1 MHCNSIES
9 CLSHIGEF
17 SNSSSMGYPIVVDV
31 ENYADYASL
40 RTSLCADASK
50 ACIRVSDH
58 THGNG
63 FPDILGVL
71 EAADKADNSVVW
83 GISQSSMLKGE
94 EALVSDL
101 RRIIDR
107 SVRGHVFVVLTHCSG
122 LLDKYFARDPRR
134 DRRIVVV
141 DGKRCD
147 LPTIRFVRKGDDCDG
162 AHVDGMKG
170 LLKKLEDMSGESMA
184 RNPVISV
191 VMPYDAEL
199 FGRSKYAIQD
209 HGDVFV
215 VLVDKYVEIKRV
227 ADKSWAS
234 CEQWEWLR
242 GQSKSH
248 ADFSSLVAQRW
259 GSTRDL
265 CQQIDDVFH
274 NQSSNERWLLWLA
287 MRVFGEG
294 SGTYLGFSLDQTTSC
309 EAWIRR
315 VYHALADVAR
325 SDDRFESF
333 FAQRI
338 ELLKLLPANSTEM
351 QFYCQS
357 VAERYGK
364 DAVYYLSDSTDHERR
379 QWMKTI
385 DENDWTDA
393 EIEKAIAHASRELSY
408 YIEPFVFDSY
418 NSHLKND
425 NISLADDLTYYFNR
439 YKYQKI
445 RNCIDDDFI
454 EYVDK
459 YAIERPY
466 NKLRCRSAVTRTID
480 KEGVQA
486 YFIDALGAE
495 HLGYIQ
501 AKCREYGMISDIQIV
516 RCELPSITS
525 INKEFKERFET
536 RDVKDLDDLKHRSTI
551 YLYERCQLPIH
562 LFEELKVID
571 KELRN
576 IRDLLRSHGAQKA
589 VIFSDHGA
597 SRLAVIYKHENE
609 KIELEEKGKHSGRCC
624 RCEQNPNLDQA
635 AYENG
640 WAVLANYERFKG
652 GNKAQVEVH
661 GGASLEE
668 VVVPIV
674 TLTLRPEKVEYHL
687 VDQKVKYSQGKVTL
701 ALCCNMPMNAP
712 RIQIEGVFYEGVLD
726 PADRRTARFDVAQHT
741 KAQAYRATVWEG
753 NTNTGQVFDFV
764 VELKTK
770 QRDLGL

>member
-1 MHCNSIES
+1 
-9 CLSHIGEF
+9 
-17 SNSSSMGYPIVVDV
+17 MGYPIVVDV

-333 FAQRI
+333 FAQRL

-408 YIEPFVFDSY
+408 YIEPFVFDSH

-536 RDVKDLDDLKHRSTI
+536 RDVKDLDDLKHHSTI

-726 PADRRTARFDVAQHT
+726 SDRRTARFDVDQHT
-741 KAQAYRATVWEG
+741 KAQAYRATVWDG

-764 VELKTK
+764 VERKTK

>member
-333 FAQRI
+333 FAQRL

-408 YIEPFVFDSY
+408 YIEPFVFDSH

-425 NISLADDLTYYFNR
+425 NISLAGDLTYYFNR
-439 YKYQKI
+439 YKYLKI

-536 RDVKDLDDLKHRSTI
+536 RDVKELDDLKHHSTI

-687 VDQKVKYSQGKVTL
+687 VDQIVKYSQGKVTL

-712 RIQIEGVFYEGVLD
+712 RIQIEGVFYEGALD
-726 PADRRTARFDVAQHT
+726 SDRRTARFDVDQHT

-764 VELKTK
+764 VERKTK

>member
-50 ACIRVSDH
+50 ACIRVSEH

-325 SDDRFESF
+325 SDSRFESF
-333 FAQRI
+333 FAQRL

-408 YIEPFVFDSY
+408 YIEPFVFDSH

-425 NISLADDLTYYFNR
+425 NISLAGDLTYYFNR
-439 YKYQKI
+439 YKHLKI

-536 RDVKDLDDLKHRSTI
+536 RDVKELDDLKHHSTI

-687 VDQKVKYSQGKVTL
+687 VDQIVKYSQGKVTL

-712 RIQIEGVFYEGVLD
+712 RIQIEGVFYEGALD
-726 PADRRTARFDVAQHT
+726 SDRRTARFDVDQHT

-764 VELKTK
+764 VERKTK

>member
-107 SVRGHVFVVLTHCSG
+107 SVRGHVFVVLTHCSS

-333 FAQRI
+333 FAQRL

-536 RDVKDLDDLKHRSTI
+536 RDVKELDDLKHHSTI

-624 RCEQNPNLDQA
+624 RCEQSPNLDQA

-764 VELKTK
+764 VERKTK
-770 QRDLGL
+770 ERDLGL

>member
-1 MHCNSIES
+1 
-9 CLSHIGEF
+9 
-17 SNSSSMGYPIVVDV
+17 MGYPIVVDV

-333 FAQRI
+333 FAQRL

-536 RDVKDLDDLKHRSTI
+536 RDVKDLDDLKHHSTI

-674 TLTLRPEKVEYHL
+674 TLTLRPEKVEYRL
-687 VDQKVKYSQGKVTL
+687 ADQIVKYSQGKVTL

-712 RIQIEGVFYEGVLD
+712 RIQIEGVFYEGALD
-726 PADRRTARFDVAQHT
+726 SDRRTARFDVDQHT
-741 KAQAYRATVWEG
+741 KAQAYRATVWDG

-764 VELKTK
+764 VERKTK

>member
-333 FAQRI
+333 FAQRL

-439 YKYQKI
+439 YKYLKI

-536 RDVKDLDDLKHRSTI
+536 RDVKELDDLKHHSTI

-687 VDQKVKYSQGKVTL
+687 VDQIVKYSQGKVTL

-712 RIQIEGVFYEGVLD
+712 RIQIEGVFYEGALD
-726 PADRRTARFDVAQHT
+726 SDRRTARFDVDQHT

-764 VELKTK
+764 VERKTK

>member
-333 FAQRI
+333 FAQRL

-408 YIEPFVFDSY
+408 YIEPFVFDSH

-536 RDVKDLDDLKHRSTI
+536 RDVKDLDDLKHHSTI

-687 VDQKVKYSQGKVTL
+687 VDQIVKYSQGKVTL

-712 RIQIEGVFYEGVLD
+712 RIQIEGVFYEGALD
-726 PADRRTARFDVAQHT
+726 SDRRTARFDVDQHT

-764 VELKTK
+764 VERKTK

>member
-325 SDDRFESF
+325 SDSRFESF
-333 FAQRI
+333 FAQRL

-439 YKYQKI
+439 YKYLKI

-536 RDVKDLDDLKHRSTI
+536 RDVKELDDLKHHSTI

-597 SRLAVIYKHENE
+597 SRLAVIYRHENE

-674 TLTLRPEKVEYHL
+674 TLTLRPEKVEYRL
-687 VDQKVKYSQGKVTL
+687 ADQIVKYSQGKVTL

-712 RIQIEGVFYEGVLD
+712 RIQIEGVFYEGALD
-726 PADRRTARFDVAQHT
+726 SDRRTARFDVDQHT

-764 VELKTK
+764 VERKTK

>member
-333 FAQRI
+333 FAQRL

-408 YIEPFVFDSY
+408 YIEPFVFDSH

-536 RDVKDLDDLKHRSTI
+536 RDVKDLDDLKHHSTI

-726 PADRRTARFDVAQHT
+726 SDRRTARFDVDQHT
-741 KAQAYRATVWEG
+741 KAQAYRATVWDG

-764 VELKTK
+764 VERKTK

>member
-71 EAADKADNSVVW
+71 EAADKADNSVIW

-333 FAQRI
+333 FAQRL

-536 RDVKDLDDLKHRSTI
+536 RDVKELDDLKHHSTI

-712 RIQIEGVFYEGVLD
+712 RIQIEGVFYEGALD
-726 PADRRTARFDVAQHT
+726 SDRRTARFDVDQHT

-764 VELKTK
+764 VERKTK
-770 QRDLGL
+770 ERDLGL

>member
-425 NISLADDLTYYFNR
+425 NISLADDLTNYFNR
-439 YKYQKI
+439 YKYLKI

-536 RDVKDLDDLKHRSTI
+536 RDVKELDDLKHHSTI

-687 VDQKVKYSQGKVTL
+687 VDQIVKYSQGKVTL

-712 RIQIEGVFYEGVLD
+712 RIQIEGVFYEGALD
-726 PADRRTARFDVAQHT
+726 SDRRTARFDVDQHT

-764 VELKTK
+764 VERKTK

>member
-333 FAQRI
+333 FAQRL

-408 YIEPFVFDSY
+408 YIEPFVFDSH

-425 NISLADDLTYYFNR
+425 NISLAGDLTYYFNR

-536 RDVKDLDDLKHRSTI
+536 RDVKELDDLKHHSTI

-674 TLTLRPEKVEYHL
+674 TLTLRPEKVEYRL
-687 VDQKVKYSQGKVTL
+687 ADQIVKYSQGKVTL

-712 RIQIEGVFYEGVLD
+712 RIQIEGVFYEGALD
-726 PADRRTARFDVAQHT
+726 SDRRTARFDVDQHT

-764 VELKTK
+764 VERKTK

>member
-191 VMPYDAEL
+191 VMPYDADL

-259 GSTRDL
+259 GSTRGL
-265 CQQIDDVFH
+265 CQKIDDVFH

-294 SGTYLGFSLDQTTSC
+294 AGTYLGFSLDQTTSC

-325 SDDRFESF
+325 SDSRFESF
-333 FAQRI
+333 FAQRL

-480 KEGVQA
+480 KDGVQA

-525 INKEFKERFET
+525 INKEFKESFET
-536 RDVKDLDDLKHRSTI
+536 RDVKDLDDLKHHSTI

-597 SRLAVIYKHENE
+597 SRLAVIYRHENE
-609 KIELEEKGKHSGRCC
+609 KIELEEKGKRSGRCC
-624 RCEQNPNLDQA
+624 RCEQSPNLDQA

-712 RIQIEGVFYEGVLD
+712 RIQIEGVFYEGALD
-726 PADRRTARFDVAQHT
+726 SDRRTARFDVDQHT

-764 VELKTK
+764 VERKTK

>member
-191 VMPYDAEL
+191 VMPYDTDL

-333 FAQRI
+333 FAQRL

-393 EIEKAIAHASRELSY
+393 EIEKAIAHASRELLY
-408 YIEPFVFDSY
+408 YIEPFVFDSH

-425 NISLADDLTYYFNR
+425 NISLAGDLTYYFNR
-439 YKYQKI
+439 YKYLKI

-536 RDVKDLDDLKHRSTI
+536 RDVKELDDLKHHSTI

-674 TLTLRPEKVEYHL
+674 TLTLRPEKVEYRL
-687 VDQKVKYSQGKVTL
+687 ADQIVKYSQGKVTL

-712 RIQIEGVFYEGVLD
+712 RIQIEGVFYEGALD
-726 PADRRTARFDVAQHT
+726 SDRRTARFDVDQHT

-764 VELKTK
+764 VERKTK

>member
-17 SNSSSMGYPIVVDV
+17 SNSSSTGYPIVVDV

-191 VMPYDAEL
+191 VMPYDADL

-259 GSTRDL
+259 GSTRGL
-265 CQQIDDVFH
+265 CQKIDDVFH

-294 SGTYLGFSLDQTTSC
+294 AGTYLGFSLDQTTSC

-325 SDDRFESF
+325 SDSRFESF
-333 FAQRI
+333 FAQRL

-480 KEGVQA
+480 KDGVQA

-525 INKEFKERFET
+525 INKEFKESFET
-536 RDVKDLDDLKHRSTI
+536 RDVKDLDDLKHHSTI

-597 SRLAVIYKHENE
+597 SRLAVIYRHENE

-712 RIQIEGVFYEGVLD
+712 RIQIEGVFYEGALD
-726 PADRRTARFDVAQHT
+726 SDRRTARFDVDQHT

-764 VELKTK
+764 VERKTK

>member
-107 SVRGHVFVVLTHCSG
+107 SVRGHVFVVLTHCSS

-242 GQSKSH
+242 SQSKSH

-325 SDDRFESF
+325 SDSRFESF
-333 FAQRI
+333 FAQRL

-408 YIEPFVFDSY
+408 YIEPFVFDSH

-425 NISLADDLTYYFNR
+425 NISLAGDLTYYFNH
-439 YKYQKI
+439 YKYLKI

-536 RDVKDLDDLKHRSTI
+536 RDVKELDDLKHHSTI

-687 VDQKVKYSQGKVTL
+687 VDQIVKYSQGKVTL

-712 RIQIEGVFYEGVLD
+712 RIQIEGVFYEGALD
-726 PADRRTARFDVAQHT
+726 SDRRTARFDVDQHT

-764 VELKTK
+764 VERKTK

>member
-17 SNSSSMGYPIVVDV
+17 SNSSSTGYPIVVDV

-191 VMPYDAEL
+191 VMPYDADL

-325 SDDRFESF
+325 SDSRFESF
-333 FAQRI
+333 FAQRL

-480 KEGVQA
+480 KDGVQA

-536 RDVKDLDDLKHRSTI
+536 RDVKDLDDLKHHSTI

-597 SRLAVIYKHENE
+597 SRLAVIYRHENE

-624 RCEQNPNLDQA
+624 RCEQSPNLDQA

-712 RIQIEGVFYEGVLD
+712 RIQIEGVFYEGALD
-726 PADRRTARFDVAQHT
+726 SDRRTARFDVDQHT

-764 VELKTK
+764 VERKTK

>member
-439 YKYQKI
+439 YKYLKI

-536 RDVKDLDDLKHRSTI
+536 RDVKDLDDLKHHSTI

-674 TLTLRPEKVEYHL
+674 TLTLRPEKVEYRL
-687 VDQKVKYSQGKVTL
+687 ADQIVKYSQGKVTL

-712 RIQIEGVFYEGVLD
+712 RIQIEGVFYEGALD
-726 PADRRTARFDVAQHT
+726 SDRRTARFDVDQHT

-764 VELKTK
+764 VERKTK

>member
-17 SNSSSMGYPIVVDV
+17 SNSSSTGYPIVVDV

-191 VMPYDAEL
+191 VMPYDADL

-325 SDDRFESF
+325 SDSRFESF
-333 FAQRI
+333 FAQRL

-480 KEGVQA
+480 KDGVQA

-525 INKEFKERFET
+525 INKEFKESFET
-536 RDVKDLDDLKHRSTI
+536 RDVKDLDDLKHHSTI

-597 SRLAVIYKHENE
+597 SRLAVIYRHENE

-624 RCEQNPNLDQA
+624 RCEQSPNLDQA

-701 ALCCNMPMNAP
+701 ALCCNIPMNAP

-726 PADRRTARFDVAQHT
+726 SDRRTARFDVDQHT

-764 VELKTK
+764 VERKTK

>member
-107 SVRGHVFVVLTHCSG
+107 SVRGHVFVVLTHCSS

-191 VMPYDAEL
+191 VMPYDADL

-325 SDDRFESF
+325 SDSRFESF
-333 FAQRI
+333 FAQRL

-480 KEGVQA
+480 KDGVQA

-536 RDVKDLDDLKHRSTI
+536 RDVKDLDDLKHHSTI

-597 SRLAVIYKHENE
+597 SRLAVIYRHENE

-624 RCEQNPNLDQA
+624 RCEQSPNLDQA

-712 RIQIEGVFYEGVLD
+712 RIQIEGVFYEGALD
-726 PADRRTARFDVAQHT
+726 SDRRTARFDVDQHT

-764 VELKTK
+764 VERKTK

>member
-333 FAQRI
+333 FAQRL

-408 YIEPFVFDSY
+408 YIEPFVFDSH

-425 NISLADDLTYYFNR
+425 NISLAGDLTYYFNR
-439 YKYQKI
+439 YKYLKI

-536 RDVKDLDDLKHRSTI
+536 RDVKELDDLKHHSTI

-624 RCEQNPNLDQA
+624 RCEQSPNLDQA

-674 TLTLRPEKVEYHL
+674 TLTLRPEKVEYRL
-687 VDQKVKYSQGKVTL
+687 ADQIVKYSQGKVTL

-712 RIQIEGVFYEGVLD
+712 RIQIEGVFYEGALD
-726 PADRRTARFDVAQHT
+726 SDRRTARFDVDQHT

-764 VELKTK
+764 VERKTK

>member
-333 FAQRI
+333 FAQRL

-536 RDVKDLDDLKHRSTI
+536 RDVKELDDLKHHSTI

-674 TLTLRPEKVEYHL
+674 TLTLRPEKVEYRL
-687 VDQKVKYSQGKVTL
+687 ADQIVKYSQGKVTL

-726 PADRRTARFDVAQHT
+726 SDRRTARFDVDQHT
-741 KAQAYRATVWEG
+741 KAQAYRATVWDG

-764 VELKTK
+764 VERKTK

>member
-333 FAQRI
+333 FAQRL

-439 YKYQKI
+439 YKYLKI

-536 RDVKDLDDLKHRSTI
+536 RDVKELDDLKHHSTI

-712 RIQIEGVFYEGVLD
+712 RIQIEGVFYEGALD
-726 PADRRTARFDVAQHT
+726 SDRRTARFDVDQHT

-764 VELKTK
+764 VERKTK

>member
-325 SDDRFESF
+325 SDSRFESF
-333 FAQRI
+333 FAQRL

-425 NISLADDLTYYFNR
+425 NISLAGDLTYYFNR
-439 YKYQKI
+439 YKYLKI

-536 RDVKDLDDLKHRSTI
+536 RDVKDLDDLKHHSTI

-674 TLTLRPEKVEYHL
+674 TLTLRPEKVEYRL
-687 VDQKVKYSQGKVTL
+687 ADQIVKYSQGKVTL

-712 RIQIEGVFYEGVLD
+712 RIQIEGVFYEGALD
-726 PADRRTARFDVAQHT
+726 SDRRTARFDVDQHT

-764 VELKTK
+764 VERKTK

>member
-71 EAADKADNSVVW
+71 EAADRADNSVVW

-333 FAQRI
+333 FAQRL

-408 YIEPFVFDSY
+408 YIEPFVFDSH

-425 NISLADDLTYYFNR
+425 NISLAGDLTYYFNH
-439 YKYQKI
+439 YKYLKI

-536 RDVKDLDDLKHRSTI
+536 RDVKELDDLKHHSTI

-597 SRLAVIYKHENE
+597 SRLAVIYRHENE

-674 TLTLRPEKVEYHL
+674 TLTLRPEKVEYRL
-687 VDQKVKYSQGKVTL
+687 ADQIVKYSQGKVTL

-726 PADRRTARFDVAQHT
+726 SDRRTARFDVDQHT

-764 VELKTK
+764 VERKTK

>member
-17 SNSSSMGYPIVVDV
+17 SNSSSTGYPIVVDV

-191 VMPYDAEL
+191 VMPYDADL

-294 SGTYLGFSLDQTTSC
+294 AGTYLGFSLDQTTSC

-325 SDDRFESF
+325 SDSRFESF
-333 FAQRI
+333 FAQRL

-480 KEGVQA
+480 KDGVQA

-525 INKEFKERFET
+525 INKEFKESFET
-536 RDVKDLDDLKHRSTI
+536 RDVKDLDDLKHHSTI

-597 SRLAVIYKHENE
+597 SRLAVIYRHENE

-624 RCEQNPNLDQA
+624 RCEQSPNLDQA

-712 RIQIEGVFYEGVLD
+712 RIQIEGVFYEGALD
-726 PADRRTARFDVAQHT
+726 SDRRTARFDVDQHT

-764 VELKTK
+764 VERKTK

>member
-333 FAQRI
+333 FAQRL

-439 YKYQKI
+439 YKYLKI

-536 RDVKDLDDLKHRSTI
+536 RDVKDLDDLKHHSTI

-640 WAVLANYERFKG
+640 WAVWANYERFKG

-726 PADRRTARFDVAQHT
+726 SDRRTARFDVDQHT

-764 VELKTK
+764 VERKTK

>member
-325 SDDRFESF
+325 SDDLFESF
-333 FAQRI
+333 FAQRL

-408 YIEPFVFDSY
+408 YIEPFVFDSH

-425 NISLADDLTYYFNR
+425 NISLAGDLTYYFNR
-439 YKYQKI
+439 YKYLKI

-536 RDVKDLDDLKHRSTI
+536 RDVKELDDLKHHSTI

-597 SRLAVIYKHENE
+597 SRLAVIYRHENE

-726 PADRRTARFDVAQHT
+726 SDRRTARFDVDQHT
-741 KAQAYRATVWEG
+741 KAQAYRATVWDG

-764 VELKTK
+764 VERKTK

>member
-71 EAADKADNSVVW
+71 EAADKADNSVIW

-408 YIEPFVFDSY
+408 YIEPFVFDSH

-425 NISLADDLTYYFNR
+425 NISLAGDLTYYFNR
-439 YKYQKI
+439 YKYLKI

-536 RDVKDLDDLKHRSTI
+536 RDVKDLDDLKHHSTI

-674 TLTLRPEKVEYHL
+674 TLTLRPEKVEYRL
-687 VDQKVKYSQGKVTL
+687 ADQIVKYSQGKVTL

-712 RIQIEGVFYEGVLD
+712 RIQIEGVFYEGALD
-726 PADRRTARFDVAQHT
+726 SDRRTARFDVDQHT

-764 VELKTK
+764 VERKTK

>member
-107 SVRGHVFVVLTHCSG
+107 SVRGHVFVVLTHCSS

-333 FAQRI
+333 FAQRL

-536 RDVKDLDDLKHRSTI
+536 RDVKELDDLKHHSTI

-597 SRLAVIYKHENE
+597 SRLAVIYRHENE

-674 TLTLRPEKVEYHL
+674 TLTLRPEKVEYRL
-687 VDQKVKYSQGKVTL
+687 ADQIVKYSQGKVTL

-712 RIQIEGVFYEGVLD
+712 RIQIEGVFYEGALD
-726 PADRRTARFDVAQHT
+726 SDRRTARFDVDQHT

-764 VELKTK
+764 VERKTK

>member
-333 FAQRI
+333 FAQRL

-408 YIEPFVFDSY
+408 YIEPFVFDSH

-536 RDVKDLDDLKHRSTI
+536 RDVKELDDLKHHSTI

-726 PADRRTARFDVAQHT
+726 SDRRTARFDVDQHT

-764 VELKTK
+764 VERKTK

>member
-1 MHCNSIES
+1 
-9 CLSHIGEF
+9 
-17 SNSSSMGYPIVVDV
+17 MGYPIVVDV

-50 ACIRVSDH
+50 ACIWVSDH

-134 DRRIVVV
+134 DRRIIVV

-191 VMPYDAEL
+191 VMPYDADL

-259 GSTRDL
+259 GSTRGL
-265 CQQIDDVFH
+265 CQKIDDVFH

-294 SGTYLGFSLDQTTSC
+294 AGTYLGFSLDQTTSC

-325 SDDRFESF
+325 TDNRFESF
-333 FAQRI
+333 FAQRL

-408 YIEPFVFDSY
+408 YIEPFVFDSH

-425 NISLADDLTYYFNR
+425 NISLADDLTFYFNR

-536 RDVKDLDDLKHRSTI
+536 RDVKELDDLKHHSTI

-687 VDQKVKYSQGKVTL
+687 ADQKVKYSQGKVTL

-712 RIQIEGVFYEGVLD
+712 RIQIEGVFYEGALD
-726 PADRRTARFDVAQHT
+726 PDRITARFDVDQHT

-753 NTNTGQVFDFV
+753 NTNTGQVVDFV
-764 VELKTK
+764 VERKTK

>member
-71 EAADKADNSVVW
+71 EAADKADNSVIW

-333 FAQRI
+333 FAQRL

-536 RDVKDLDDLKHRSTI
+536 RDVKELDDLKHHSTI

-674 TLTLRPEKVEYHL
+674 TLTLRPEKVEYRL
-687 VDQKVKYSQGKVTL
+687 ADQIVKYSQGKVTL

-726 PADRRTARFDVAQHT
+726 SDRRTARFDVDQHT
-741 KAQAYRATVWEG
+741 KAQAYRATVWDG

-764 VELKTK
+764 VERKTK

>member
-333 FAQRI
+333 FAQRL

-425 NISLADDLTYYFNR
+425 NISLAGDLTYYFNR

-536 RDVKDLDDLKHRSTI
+536 RDVKELDDLKHHSTI

-674 TLTLRPEKVEYHL
+674 TLTLRPEKVEYRL
-687 VDQKVKYSQGKVTL
+687 ADQIVKYSQGKVTL

-726 PADRRTARFDVAQHT
+726 SDRRTARFDVDQHT
-741 KAQAYRATVWEG
+741 KAQAYRATVWDG

-764 VELKTK
+764 VERKTK

>member
-50 ACIRVSDH
+50 ACIWVSDH

-134 DRRIVVV
+134 DRRIIVV

-191 VMPYDAEL
+191 VMPYDADL

-259 GSTRDL
+259 GSTRGL
-265 CQQIDDVFH
+265 CQKIDDVFH

-294 SGTYLGFSLDQTTSC
+294 AGTYLGFSLDQTTSC

-325 SDDRFESF
+325 TDNRFESF
-333 FAQRI
+333 FAQRL

-408 YIEPFVFDSY
+408 YIEPFVFDSH

-425 NISLADDLTYYFNR
+425 NISLADDLTFYFNR

-536 RDVKDLDDLKHRSTI
+536 RDVKELDDLKHHSTI

-687 VDQKVKYSQGKVTL
+687 ADQKVKYSQGKVTL

-712 RIQIEGVFYEGVLD
+712 RIQIEGVFYEGALD
-726 PADRRTARFDVAQHT
+726 PDRITARFDVDQHT

-753 NTNTGQVFDFV
+753 NTNTGQVVDFV
-764 VELKTK
+764 VERKTK

>member
-107 SVRGHVFVVLTHCSG
+107 SVRGHVFVVLTHCSS

-265 CQQIDDVFH
+265 CQKIDDVFH

-325 SDDRFESF
+325 SDSRFESF
-333 FAQRI
+333 FAQRL

-408 YIEPFVFDSY
+408 YIEPFVFDSH

-536 RDVKDLDDLKHRSTI
+536 RDVKDLDDLKHHSTI

-712 RIQIEGVFYEGVLD
+712 RIQIEGVFYEGALD
-726 PADRRTARFDVAQHT
+726 SDRRTARFDVDQHT

-764 VELKTK
+764 VERKTK

>member
-325 SDDRFESF
+325 SDSRFESF
-333 FAQRI
+333 FAQRL

-425 NISLADDLTYYFNR
+425 NISLAGDLTYYFNR
-439 YKYQKI
+439 YKYLKI

-536 RDVKDLDDLKHRSTI
+536 RDVKELDDLKHHSTI

-597 SRLAVIYKHENE
+597 SRLAVIYRHENE

-674 TLTLRPEKVEYHL
+674 TLTLRPEKVEYRL
-687 VDQKVKYSQGKVTL
+687 ADQIVKYSQGKVTL

-712 RIQIEGVFYEGVLD
+712 RIQIEGVFYEGALD
-726 PADRRTARFDVAQHT
+726 SDRRTARFDVDQHT

-764 VELKTK
+764 VERKTK

>member
-71 EAADKADNSVVW
+71 EAADKADNSVIW

-107 SVRGHVFVVLTHCSG
+107 SVRGHVFVVLTHCSS

-325 SDDRFESF
+325 SDSRFESF
-333 FAQRI
+333 FAQRL

-408 YIEPFVFDSY
+408 YIEPFVFDSH

-425 NISLADDLTYYFNR
+425 NISLAGDLTYYFNR
-439 YKYQKI
+439 YKYLKI

-536 RDVKDLDDLKHRSTI
+536 RDVKELDDLKHHSTI

-712 RIQIEGVFYEGVLD
+712 RIQIEGVFYEGALD
-726 PADRRTARFDVAQHT
+726 SDRRTARFDVDQHT

-764 VELKTK
+764 VERKTK

>member
-191 VMPYDAEL
+191 VMPYDADL

-259 GSTRDL
+259 GSTRGL
-265 CQQIDDVFH
+265 CQKIDDVFH

-294 SGTYLGFSLDQTTSC
+294 AGTYLGFSLDQTTSC

-325 SDDRFESF
+325 SDSRFESF
-333 FAQRI
+333 FAQRL

-408 YIEPFVFDSY
+408 YIEPFVFDSH

-525 INKEFKERFET
+525 INKEFKESFET
-536 RDVKDLDDLKHRSTI
+536 RDVKDLDDLKHHSTI

-597 SRLAVIYKHENE
+597 SRLAVIYRHENE

-674 TLTLRPEKVEYHL
+674 TLTLRPEKVEYRL
-687 VDQKVKYSQGKVTL
+687 ADQIVKYSQGKVTL

-712 RIQIEGVFYEGVLD
+712 RIQIEGVFYEGVLNS
-726 PADRRTARFDVAQHT
+726 DRGTARFDVDQHT
-741 KAQAYRATVWEG
+741 KAQAYRATVWDG

-764 VELKTK
+764 VERKTK

>member
-50 ACIRVSDH
+50 ACIRVSEH

-333 FAQRI
+333 FAQRL

-408 YIEPFVFDSY
+408 YIEPFVFDSH

-425 NISLADDLTYYFNR
+425 NISLAGDLTYYFNR
-439 YKYQKI
+439 YKYLKI

-536 RDVKDLDDLKHRSTI
+536 RDVKELDDLKHHSTI

-674 TLTLRPEKVEYHL
+674 TLTLRPEKVEYRL
-687 VDQKVKYSQGKVTL
+687 ADQIVKYSQGKVTL

-712 RIQIEGVFYEGVLD
+712 RIQIEGVFYEGALD
-726 PADRRTARFDVAQHT
+726 SDRRTARFDVDQHT

-764 VELKTK
+764 VERKTK